1 MKKTLFT
8 ALAATAFA
16 LSANAQNHEL
26 TIDMKRNG
34 AHIQKTMYGLFIED
48 INFAADGGLYA
59 ELVKNRELYVAKLDG
74 TVIGFA
80 LLKMRVSEGVGK
92 VTRKIML
99 IDQVC
104 VDEALRN
111 HGIGTQMMEEV
122 RVLARAFGCT
132 DLQLG
137 VYPQND
143 AAVSFYQKCGFMIR
157 SIDMQRKV

>member
-1 MKKTLFT
+1 MLELATLKNRDDVNR
-8 ALAATAFA
+8 LAR
-16 LSANAQNHEL
+16 QVHEMHVQWRPDL
-26 TIDMKRNG
+26 YQMPEE
-34 AHIQKTMYGLFIED
+34 LFPEE
-48 INFAADGGLYA
+48 LYA
-59 ELVKNRELYVAKLDG
+59 ELLKNRELYVAKLDG
-74 TVIGFA
+74 AVIGFA

-122 RVLARAFGCT
+122 RILARAFGCT
-132 DLQLG
+132 DMQLG

>member
-1 MKKTLFT
+1 MLELATKLDRSAVNRLARQVHALHVSWRPDLYTMPEELFPE
-8 ALAATAFA
+8 
-16 LSANAQNHEL
+16 EL
-26 TIDMKRNG
+26 
-34 AHIQKTMYGLFIED
+34 YS
-48 INFAADGGLYA
+48 
-59 ELVKNRELYVAKLDG
+59 ELLKNRELYVAKLDG

-80 LLKMRVSEGVGK
+80 WVRIRTAEGVGL
-92 VTRKIML
+92 VTRKVML
-99 IDQVC
+99 INQVC

-132 DLQLG
+132 DLQLV

-143 AAVSFYQKCGFMIR
+143 AAVSFYQMCGFMIR

>member
-1 MKKTLFT
+1 MLELATKHDRFDVNRLARQVHEMHVQWRPDLFT
-8 ALAATAFA
+8 MPE
-16 LSANAQNHEL
+16 EL
-26 TIDMKRNG
+26 FPEE
-34 AHIQKTMYGLFIED
+34 LFT
-48 INFAADGGLYA
+48 G
-59 ELVKNRELYVAKLDG
+59 LVKERRLYVARMDG
-74 TVIGFA
+74 IVVGFV
-80 LLKMRVSEGVGK
+80 LIFMFVSEGRGK
-92 VTRKIML
+92 VTRKVMR
-99 IDQVC
+99 IDQIC

-143 AAVSFYQKCGFMIR
+143 DAVGFYQKCGFTIR

>member
-1 MKKTLFT
+1 MLELATKHDRSDVNRLARQVHEMHVQWRPDLYTMPEELFPE
-8 ALAATAFA
+8 ALYG
-16 LSANAQNHEL
+16 EL
-26 TIDMKRNG
+26 
-34 AHIQKTMYGLFIED
+34 L
-48 INFAADGGLYA
+48 
-59 ELVKNRELYVAKLDG
+59 KNRELYVAKLDG

-122 RVLARAFGCT
+122 RILARAFGCT

>member
-1 MKKTLFT
+1 MLELATKHDRGDVNRLAKQVHEMHVSWRPDLFT
-8 ALAATAFA
+8 MPE
-16 LSANAQNHEL
+16 EL
-26 TIDMKRNG
+26 FPEEW
-34 AHIQKTMYGLFIED
+34 YS
-48 INFAADGGLYA
+48 
-59 ELVKNRELYVAKLDG
+59 ELMKNRELYVAKMNG
-74 TVIGFA
+74 TVVGFA
-80 LLKMRVSEGVGK
+80 LVRMRVSEGVGR

-99 IDQVC
+99 IDQLC

>member
-1 MKKTLFT
+1 MLELATKLDRSAVNRLARQVHALHVSWRPDLYTMPEELFPE
-8 ALAATAFA
+8 
-16 LSANAQNHEL
+16 EL
-26 TIDMKRNG
+26 
-34 AHIQKTMYGLFIED
+34 YS
-48 INFAADGGLYA
+48 
-59 ELVKNRELYVAKLDG
+59 ELLKNRELYVAKLDG

-80 LLKMRVSEGVGK
+80 WVRIRTAEGVGL
-92 VTRKIML
+92 VTRKVML
-99 IDQVC
+99 INQVC
-104 VDEALRN
+104 VDAALRN

-122 RVLARAFGCT
+122 RVLASAFGCT

>member
-1 MKKTLFT
+1 MLELATLKNRDDVNR
-8 ALAATAFA
+8 LAR
-16 LSANAQNHEL
+16 QVHEMHVQWRPDL
-26 TIDMKRNG
+26 YQMPEE
-34 AHIQKTMYGLFIED
+34 LFPEE
-48 INFAADGGLYA
+48 LYA
-59 ELVKNRELYVAKLDG
+59 EMVKNRELYVAKLDG
-74 TVIGFA
+74 AVIGFA
-80 LLKMRVSEGVGK
+80 LLRMRVSEGVGK

-122 RVLARAFGCT
+122 RALARAFGCT

>member
-1 MKKTLFT
+1 MIELATKHDRSAVNRLARQVHEMHVQWRPDLYAMPEELFPE
-8 ALAATAFA
+8 A
-16 LSANAQNHEL
+16 
-26 TIDMKRNG
+26 
-34 AHIQKTMYGLFIED
+34 
-48 INFAADGGLYA
+48 LYA

-74 TVIGFA
+74 AVIGFA
-80 LLKMRVSEGVGK
+80 WVRIRTSEGVGLI
-92 VTRKIML
+92 TRKVML
-99 IDQVC
+99 INQVC

-111 HGIGTQMMEEV
+111 HGIGTQMREEV

-137 VYPQND
+137 VDPQNA

>member
-1 MKKTLFT
+1 MLELATKHDRFDVNRLARQVHEMHVAWRPDLF
-8 ALAATAFA
+8 
-16 LSANAQNHEL
+16 QMPEEL
-26 TIDMKRNG
+26 
-34 AHIQKTMYGLFIED
+34 YPEE
-48 INFAADGGLYA
+48 LYSQLIKA
-59 ELVKNRELYVAKLDG
+59 RELYVAKLNG
-74 TVIGFA
+74 TVVGYCW
-80 LLKMRVSEGVGK
+80 LRMRVSDAIGRIP
-92 VTRKIML
+92 RKIML
-99 IDQVC
+99 IDQLC

-143 AAVSFYQKCGFMIR
+143 EAVSFYQKCGFMIR

>member
-1 MKKTLFT
+1 MLELATKHDRSAVNGLARQVHEMHVSWRPDLFT
-8 ALAATAFA
+8 MPE
-16 LSANAQNHEL
+16 EL
-26 TIDMKRNG
+26 
-34 AHIQKTMYGLFIED
+34 FPEE
-48 INFAADGGLYA
+48 LYA
-59 ELVKNRELYVAKLDG
+59 EMVKNRELYVAKMGG
-74 TVIGFA
+74 TVVGFA
-80 LLKMRVSEGVGK
+80 LLRIRVSEGVGR

-99 IDQVC
+99 IDQIC

-143 AAVSFYQKCGFMIR
+143 EAVSFYQKCGFMIR

>member
-1 MKKTLFT
+1 MLELARICDRSAVNRLARQVHEMHVQWRPDLYTMPEELFPE
-8 ALAATAFA
+8 
-16 LSANAQNHEL
+16 EL
-26 TIDMKRNG
+26 YT
-34 AHIQKTMYGLFIED
+34 
-48 INFAADGGLYA
+48 

>member
-1 MKKTLFT
+1 MLE
-8 ALAATAFA
+8 LATKHDRPDVERLAK
-16 LSANAQNHEL
+16 QVHEMHVQWRP
-26 TIDMKRNG
+26 D
-34 AHIQKTMYGLFIED
+34 LFIMPE
-48 INFAADGGLYA
+48 
-59 ELVKNRELYVAKLDG
+59 ELFPEERYSELLKNRELYVAKLDG
-74 TVIGFA
+74 TVVGFA
-80 LLKMRVSEGVGK
+80 LLRIRMSEGVGR

-99 IDQVC
+99 IDQIC

-143 AAVSFYQKCGFMIR
+143 EAVSFYQKCGFMIR

>member
-1 MKKTLFT
+1 MLE
-8 ALAATAFA
+8 LATSKDRADVNRLAR
-16 LSANAQNHEL
+16 QVHEL
-26 TIDMKRNG
+26 HVSWRPDIFAMPEELFPEELYSELLKKRE
-34 AHIQKTMYGLFIED
+34 I
-48 INFAADGGLYA
+48 
-59 ELVKNRELYVAKLDG
+59 YVAKLG
-74 TVIGFA
+74 GAVAGFCR
-80 LLKMRVSEGVGK
+80 LQMKMSEGSGR
-92 VTRKIML
+92 VTRKVMV
-99 IDQVC
+99 IDQIC

-122 RVLARAFGCT
+122 RILARAFGCT

>member
-1 MKKTLFT
+1 MLELATLKNRDDVNR
-8 ALAATAFA
+8 LAR
-16 LSANAQNHEL
+16 QVHEMHVQWRPDL
-26 TIDMKRNG
+26 Y
-34 AHIQKTMYGLFIED
+34 TMPEELFPEE
-48 INFAADGGLYA
+48 LYA

-74 TVIGFA
+74 AVIGFA